1 MYPSLEQVAYDLSG
15 VNILTHTAVSK
26 VRIGTAVDGG
36 AEGVEL
42 EDGLYLE
49 AKKEIILCCG
59 VFGTPQILNRSGIG
73 PASYLSKLG
82 IDVVVN
88 NSDVGTLFDHL
99 ACHLC
104 WKLDPAKA
112 EIGLAMGSQ
121 AFFSNPTYMQ
131 GLPVDWMAIDSLPPE
146 DGAAERLDDRHSAPS
161 TPRADYWMMIA
172 YMPLALGEGYD
183 VPMDGQHI
191 TTTALNLQPTSR
203 GNVSLRSLDP
213 KDTPIIDPCYNS
225 TPRDQYIMRS
235 AVRKSL
241 QLVHSDS
248 LMPYV
253 LGEVAPA
260 GYQALTVNSTDAE
273 VDDRIREYATTINHG
288 AGTAAMDKVVDADLQ
303 VFGVTRLR
311 VCDAS
316 VFPASVSAGPQ
327 ATVYA
332 AAEKLA
338 EMMLGEISQGSE
350 TASTD

>member
-1 MYPSLEQVAYDLSG
+1 M
-15 VNILTHTAVSK
+15 SK
-26 VRIGTAVDGG
+26 VRIRTAVDGG
-36 AEGVEL
+36 ACEAKGVEL
-42 EDGLYLE
+42 EDGRYLE

-73 PASYLSKLG
+73 PASHLSKLG

-88 NSDVGTLFDHL
+88 NSNVGTLFDHV

-112 EIGLAMGSQ
+112 ESGLAMGSQ

-146 DGAAERLDDRHSAPS
+146 DGAAVRMDDRYPAPS
-161 TPRADYWMMIA
+161 TPRADYWMMIT
-172 YMPLALGEGYD
+172 YMPLALGKGYD

-191 TTTALNLQPTSR
+191 TTTVLNLQPTSR
-203 GNVSLRSLDP
+203 GYVSLRSPDP
-213 KDTPIIDPCYNS
+213 QDAPIIDPCYNS
-225 TPRDQYIMRS
+225 TPRDQYTMRS

-248 LMPYV
+248 LKPYIV
-253 LGEVAPA
+253 GEEAPA
-260 GYQALTVNSTDAE
+260 GYPALTVNSTDAE
-273 VDDRIREYATTINHG
+273 IDDRIRNYSTTINHG
-288 AGTAAMDKVVDADLQ
+288 AGTAAMGKVVDADLK
-303 VFGVTRLR
+303 VFGVMRLR

-316 VFPASVSAGPQ
+316 VFPAPVSAGPQ

-338 EMMLGEISQGSE
+338 DMMLGEISQGSE
-350 TASTD
+350 TASTE